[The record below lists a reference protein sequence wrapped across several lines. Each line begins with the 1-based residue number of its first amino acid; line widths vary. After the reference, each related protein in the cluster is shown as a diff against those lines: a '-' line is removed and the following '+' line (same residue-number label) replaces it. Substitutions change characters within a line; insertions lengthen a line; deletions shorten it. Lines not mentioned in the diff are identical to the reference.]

1 VQVIDLLKTSDQQS
15 LGRHTWNSQAFASH
29 QLKISQVPG
38 LIIEHTCIRLESLD
52 DAEAAI
58 AYSRRRSANWG
69 ACKQHD
75 GPLAALPNV
84 AHAFTRLLVHNLQK
98 GWIATV
104 HMVDL
109 AGATLHAMRGLFA
122 GTPCAGL
129 PSWMEELSMQ
139 SWYCLLPALFW
150 QPATSVH
157 HC

>member
-1 VQVIDLLKTSDQQS
+1 VQVIDLLKASDQQS
-15 LGRHTWNSQAFASH
+15 LGRHIWNSQAFTSQ
-29 QLKISQVPG
+29 QLKIPQVPG
-38 LIIEHTCIRLESLD
+38 LIVEHTCVRLESLD

-75 GPLAALPNV
+75 SPLAALPNV

-104 HMVDL
+104 HIVDL

-122 GTPCAGL
+122 GPPRAGL
-129 PSWMEELSMQ
+129 PSWMEELPMPS
-139 SWYCLLPALFW
+139 
-150 QPATSVH
+150 
-157 HC
+157 